1 MTTIVVN
8 VQDVVDHRV
17 HQRYQ
22 EPGVRGL
29 RGRED
34 EHDTSGAYIVLTAA
48 EMERIPPEWLCSRC
62 FSTTPALEVIG

>member
-1 MTTIVVN
+1 MNTVC

-17 HQRYQ
+17 HKRYQ

-34 EHDTSGAYIVLTAA
+34 EHDSSGAYIVLTDA
-48 EMERIPPEWLCSRC
+48 EMERVPSEWLCPRC
-62 FSTTPALEVIG
+62 FGAPQLEVIG